1 MGRSV
6 RDAPL
11 FCKSLRRV
19 ASRGLADT
27 VDALCNSVAINF
39 CYRNL
44 ADTLAL
50 LGMTTGVGS
59 MGSGGFSCFTVILNA
74 VKNLSER
81 GDDGAIVD
89 GCTIPEILRFT
100 QDDKGYSK
108 EAGE

>member
-1 MGRSV
+1 
-6 RDAPL
+6 
-11 FCKSLRRV
+11 
-19 ASRGLADT
+19 
-27 VDALCNSVAINF
+27 
-39 CYRNL
+39 
-44 ADTLAL
+44 
-50 LGMTTGVGS
+50 
-59 MGSGGFSCFTVILNA
+59 MGSDGFSCFTVILNA